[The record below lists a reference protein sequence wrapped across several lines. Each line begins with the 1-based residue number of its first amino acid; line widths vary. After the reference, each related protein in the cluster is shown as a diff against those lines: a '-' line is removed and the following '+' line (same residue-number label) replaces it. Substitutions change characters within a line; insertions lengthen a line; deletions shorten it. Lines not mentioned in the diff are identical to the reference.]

1 MTRLPARSLV
11 ACLAAASLLLAGCA
25 GELTE
30 EDKRAAAEYDSH
42 EQDDGGG
49 HHARSTPSTSAS
61 ALPTKF
67 YTWQELA
74 ATVGCTARLQGRAA
88 DFRQASCVH
97 EGETFVFLDFD
108 TEQGQQSWLEYALL
122 YGGVYLVGD
131 RWVLSGKSREYMES
145 LLPKLGGTI
154 AEDSSH
160 GSS

>member
-1 MTRLPARSLV
+1 VTRPTARSLGS
-11 ACLAAASLLLAGCA
+11 CLIAASVLLAGCA

-30 EDKRAAAEYDSH
+30 EDKRAAAEYGSH
-42 EQDDGGG
+42 EQEGGG

-61 ALPTKF
+61 PLPTKF
-67 YTWQELA
+67 YTWQQLA
-74 ATVGCTARLQGRAA
+74 AAVGCEARLQGRAA
-88 DFRQASCVH
+88 DFRQAVCEH

-108 TEQGQQSWLEYALL
+108 TKQGQESWLEYAVL